1 MESSNIVRVKHKTI
15 ETIKEDNFDPLS
27 RKLSEVQKKRKN
39 TF

>member
-1 MESSNIVRVKHKTI
+1 MESSIIVRVKHKTI
-15 ETIKEDNFDPLS
+15 ETIKEDNCDPLR